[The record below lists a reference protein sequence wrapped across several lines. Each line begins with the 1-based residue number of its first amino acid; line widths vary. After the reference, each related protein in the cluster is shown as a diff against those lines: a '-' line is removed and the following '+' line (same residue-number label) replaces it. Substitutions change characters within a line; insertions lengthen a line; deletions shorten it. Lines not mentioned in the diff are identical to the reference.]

1 MSALLEV
8 LGAGLLGQLLAA
20 FENQLPGR
28 LDDSADELRQR
39 RSQSPKS
46 IDLALRH
53 GVACLRSLALRE
65 ARAAFHDAL
74 RLSASPL
81 QPAIG
86 LACTHD
92 EMGQL
97 DESLRYL
104 FMARDVDPNDPAV
117 LFAIAFCH
125 ERRGQTA
132 GAVDYYQR
140 AIAACPRLRNA
151 FERLAAIAL
160 RQRDVAEAVRCYECL
175 AEFEPDDVTIMLALG
190 SLYLQA
196 GRSLDAIDQF
206 ERAVLIEPQTTG
218 EPIEDAAALEASG
231 DLVAAIEKLSAV
243 VEKYPGIADFHV
255 HLGDLLA
262 KAGSDAEAVSQYE
275 AAMELQPGYL
285 EATIKLGTQHLRA
298 RRFVEAAR
306 TFNSAVELNDR
317 VILAYVGLGVA
328 QHAAGR
334 IQESDATFNLAMSL
348 EPNSTL
354 LLAEAARLQLRAEF
368 EARARL
374 ALAPRPTSVNTPRDD
389 LLSMQIRRH
398 RQGLE
403 LSPNQADLHY
413 RHGVLLRQTGHA
425 DGAARALRQA
435 LAINPCY
442 GKALIKLG
450 ICLREAGQDAE
461 ALTMFARALTLRPES
476 LDVHYELGL
485 LFAQRNQFDLTVEV
499 LESRLADGGQSVALR
514 PNVALALQNL
524 GMLDRAAASWR
535 SICELGRE
543 LNESLDT
550 DRSLAVGGG
559 ATELE

>member
-28 LDDSADELRQR
+28 TEDSADELRER
-39 RSQSPKS
+39 RRQSPKS

-53 GVACLRSLALRE
+53 GVACLRGLALQD

-74 RLSASPL
+74 RLSTSPT

-92 EMGQL
+92 ELGQL

-104 FMARDVDPNDPAV
+104 HMARDVDPNDPAV

-125 ERRGQTA
+125 ERKGETA

-140 AIAACPRLRNA
+140 SIAACPRLRNA

-160 RQRDVAEAVRCYECL
+160 HQHDTDEAVRCYECL
-175 AEFEPDDVTIMLALG
+175 AEFEPDDVTVMLALG
-190 SLYLQA
+190 SLYLQS
-196 GRSLDAIDQF
+196 GRALDAVDQF

-218 EPIEDAAALEASG
+218 EPSEDAAALEASG

-255 HLGDLLA
+255 HLGDLFA
-262 KAGSDAEAVSQYE
+262 KVGSDAAAVAQYA

-285 EATIKLGTQHLRA
+285 EATIKLGTQHLRG

-306 TFNSAVELNDR
+306 TFNNAVELNDR

-334 IQESDATFNLAMSL
+334 AEEGDATFNLAMSL

-368 EARARL
+368 EARARTTL
-374 ALAPRPTSVNTPRDD
+374 RAVPPDGPPPHDD
-389 LLSMQIRRH
+389 LLAQQIRRH

-403 LSPNQADLHY
+403 LAPNQADLHY
-413 RHGVLLRQTGHA
+413 RYGVLLRQTGRA
-425 DGAARALRQA
+425 DGAERALRQA
-435 LAINPCY
+435 LDINPCY

-450 ICLREAGQDAE
+450 ICLRETGHDVE
-461 ALTMFARALTLRPES
+461 ALHMFERALTLRPES
-476 LDVHYELGL
+476 LDVHYQLGL
-485 LFAQRNQFDLTVEV
+485 LFSQRNQFDLSVEAMEV
-499 LESRLADGGQSVALR
+499 RLKDGGRSIALR

-524 GMLDRAAASWR
+524 GMLDRSAASWR
-535 SICELGRE
+535 SICELARE
-543 LNESLDT
+543 LDESLDAS
-550 DRSLAVGGG
+550 RSLAVGGG
-559 ATELE
+559 TLDIE